1 MLISEIKRE
10 VDNQKTNTEL
20 KEKTNKVI
28 CDNYNNEN
36 LQEILPYKEAIYN
49 YLNELGNN
57 DLLKDNNQNLL
68 LLVSIYYKYLK
79 NKTISLKDLIYA
91 QSQTTDN
98 NNFITNEIIRRYNA
112 SKNILVTVAKSNLGN
127 NTDNNEINKMIS
139 MILNEFKTT
148 NNQESFNDVLRQAI
162 VTMTYLQSNT
172 NLYLTPYLEEEK
184 NNTRKK

>member
-1 MLISEIKRE
+1 MLISEMKRE

-20 KEKTNKVI
+20 KEKTDKVI
-28 CDNYNNEN
+28 SDNYNNEN
-36 LQEILPYKEAIYN
+36 LKEILPYKEAIYN
-49 YLNELGNN
+49 YLNELGNE

-79 NKTISLKDLIYA
+79 NKTISLKDLIYL

-127 NTDNNEINKMIS
+127 NADNNEINKMIS
-139 MILNEFKTT
+139 MILNEFQTS
-148 NNQESFNDVLRQAI
+148 NNQETFNNVLRQAI
-162 VTMTYLQSNT
+162 VTMTYLQSNI
-172 NLYLTPYLEEEK
+172 NLSLTPYLEEEK